1 MRPYATIRPTVN
13 KNLRFVFM
21 GSPDFAVPSLR
32 AAAQLGTVVGVITQP
47 DKPAGRGQILTACP
61 VKVAA
66 LELGLPVVQ
75 PEKMKEALPQLQAW
89 APDLIMVAAFGKIL
103 RANVLNL
110 PRLGCVNVHASLLPK
125 HRGAAP
131 ITAAILAGDA
141 EAGITLMKMDEG
153 LDTGDMLE
161 TKSLTIAPSDTT
173 TTLTARLAQVGADLV
188 TDALPRY
195 VDGDLAPTPQDGS
208 LATYAPQ
215 LKKEDGL
222 LHFSEPAAA
231 LERRV
236 RAMQDWPGA
245 FFLYNNQP
253 FKVLKAHVQ
262 PVRVAAPGRVIKV
275 DGLPAL
281 GTAEGAL
288 VLDIIQPPGKKPM
301 PAANYLNGDQKFV
314 GTNLV

>member
-1 MRPYATIRPTVN
+1 
-13 KNLRFVFM
+13 M
-21 GSPDFAVPSLR
+21 GSPDFAVPSLQ
-32 AAAQLGTVVGVITQP
+32 AAAQLGTVLGVITQP
-47 DKPAGRGQILTACP
+47 DKPAGRGQVLTPCP

-66 LELGLPVVQ
+66 LGLGLPVLQ
-75 PEKMKEALPQLQAW
+75 PQKMKDALPQLQAW
-89 APDLIMVAAFGKIL
+89 APDLIIVAAFGKLL
-103 RANVLNL
+103 RASVLNL
-110 PRLGCVNVHASLLPK
+110 PRLGCLNVHASLLPR

-153 LDTGDMLE
+153 LDTGAMLA
-161 TKSLTIAPSDTT
+161 TKSLAIAPDDTT
-173 TTLTARLAQVGADLV
+173 TTLTARLATLGADLLRE
-188 TDALPRY
+188 ALPRY
-195 VDGDLAPTPQDGS
+195 LAGELPPTPQDAAQ
-208 LATYAPQ
+208 ATYAPQ

-222 LHFSEPAAA
+222 LHFSEPALA

-253 FKVLKAHVQ
+253 FKVIKAHVR
-262 PVRVAAPGRVIKV
+262 PDRVAALGRVIKV

-288 VLDIIQPPGKKPM
+288 VLDIVQPPGKKPM

-314 GTNLV
+314 GTNLT